1 MNRDS
6 ELNDYLRGWDEQE
19 EAEYEGFDSW
29 DEYQEYLEGKKI
41 DDEED

>member
-1 MNRDS
+1 MSRDS

-19 EAEYEGFDSW
+19 EAEMEGFDSW
-29 DEYQEYLEGKKI
+29 DEYQDWLEGKKI